1 MHSLKNNEQCPHC
14 KRYANRG
21 VSIDAV
27 IIKDNQIL
35 LIQRGLEPN
44 KGFWGTPGGYV
55 EWDESAEDTVKRE
68 VKEETDL
75 DVLETKLVGVY
86 SSPSRHPKQVINL
99 VYAVTVA
106 EGKAKQGD
114 DAMDIKWFSLNE
126 LPDQMALD
134 HRQNI
139 EDARKLIISV

>member
-1 MHSLKNNEQCPHC
+1 MNSLKNNEQCPHC
-14 KRYANRG
+14 KRYPNRG

-27 IIKDNQIL
+27 IIKNDQIL
-35 LIQRGLEPN
+35 LIQRGVEPN

-86 SSPSRHPKQVINL
+86 SSPLGIPNKS
-99 VYAVTVA
+99 
-106 EGKAKQGD
+106 
-114 DAMDIKWFSLNE
+114 
-126 LPDQMALD
+126 
-134 HRQNI
+134 
-139 EDARKLIISV
+139 